1 MIVLAPIVKWLAQKL
16 DSCLEGS
23 MICNEELSIVG
34 RLYEISEIFVSLAGS
49 SRTCLDPLDYVYGI
63 LGLLDIHIPRTD
75 NADTLWRTFLSKL
88 KDHLTQMVNDIK
100 EDDVNVSFT
109 LSESAC
115 DIKLAHAENVSEVYN
130 GLLSFEFD
138 QRAMAMVLKDT
149 GKTSNALYT

>member
-1 MIVLAPIVKWLAQKL
+1 
-16 DSCLEGS
+16 

-115 DIKLAHAENVSEVYN
+115 DIKLAHAENVSEIYN

-138 QRAMAMVLKDT
+138 QRAKAMVLKEGEKT
-149 GKTSNALYT
+149 GKCFILSLIALVNSLLFSF